1 MVTEVRK
8 VYFGA
13 TDLIDAL
20 SAFREEHSDFLP
32 AGRIFIRGVAK
43 SGMLR
48 VQVGM
53 TYGGTTQ
60 NAIFDIG
67 EADVLRAV
75 IHACE
80 GLNIP
85 LPRIGE
91 KSISG
96 SAKGVCLTIRI
107 DPDTDSKNHHVRL
120 GDFMG
125 AKRLDT
131 A

>member
-8 VYFGA
+8 VYFGSA
-13 TDLIDAL
+13 DLIDAL
-20 SAFREEHSDFLP
+20 SAFRDAHADFLP

-53 TYGGTTQ
+53 TYGEKTQ

-67 EADVLRAV
+67 AADVLRTI

-80 GLNIP
+80 RLNIP
-85 LPRIGE
+85 LPRIGK
-91 KSISG
+91 KSIAG
-96 SAKGVCLTIRI
+96 SVQGVCLTIKI
-107 DPDTDSKNHHVRL
+107 DPDTPDKDHHVRL
-120 GDFMG
+120 GDFAG
-125 AKRLDT
+125 AKRLDP